1 MSMANRITLS
11 SIVRRR
17 NGLSTQ
23 NVDDTLVVADATSA
37 WCYGM
42 EIIAGQIWQLL
53 DCPRTVADL
62 CAELADRYDVSRET
76 CESDVLEFVE
86 ELNRE
91 GLIEIV

>member
-1 MSMANRITLS
+1 MSMANRISLN
-11 SIVRRR
+11 SIICRR
-17 NGLSTQ
+17 NGLATQ

-53 DCPRTVADL
+53 DRPRTVADL
-62 CAELADRYDVSRET
+62 CSALTNGYDVSRET